1 MTTADDSSCD
11 QPIHTSLPTNPLPVF
26 IVLALMTLVTWQVG
40 EQGGQGTGIVAF
52 VLGLAMLKGMLVARE
67 FMALRH
73 APRLWQALVL
83 GWLLLVC
90 GLILV
95 AYRLGL

>member
-1 MTTADDSSCD
+1 MMIPPTRSSD
-11 QPIHTSLPTNPLPVF
+11 AAALPGKPLPVY
-26 IVLALMTLVTWQVG
+26 IALALMTLATWQVG
-40 EQGGQGTGIVAF
+40 EQGGSGTGIVAF
-52 VLGLAMLKGMLVARE
+52 VLGLAVLKGMLVARE

-83 GWLLLVC
+83 GWLMLVC

-95 AYRLGL
+95 AYRSGL